1 MAMHIALAGK
11 GGTGKTTIAS
21 LLIRYL
27 IDTKKG
33 TILAVDADPNSTL
46 NLALG
51 VQVKKSIS
59 DIFNEAKNIDTI
71 DNAIRG
77 NYIKE
82 HLPEDALT
90 HAGDYDLL
98 LVGVP
103 QEAGCYCIPMT
114 ILKSNMET
122 LDEKYDYMVID
133 DQAGMEYLSREVITR
148 LDIMLIISDPTVKGV
163 RTAGRI
169 RELARSLNIEVG
181 KAYLIITKTAD
192 AAPLQAEIAATGLE
206 LIGAV
211 PFDEQLAEYDLK
223 DQPLVQLPPDSPA
236 VQATREIFR
245 KLLAPTA

>member
-1 MAMHIALAGK
+1 MHIALAGK

-27 IDTKKG
+27 IDSKKG

-51 VQVKKSIS
+51 VQVRKSIS

-82 HLPEDALT
+82 HLPGDALT

-98 LVGVP
+98 LVGAP

-114 ILKSNMET
+114 ILKNNMEI

-133 DQAGMEYLSREVITR
+133 DQAGMEYLSREVIER

-169 RELARSLNIEVG
+169 RELARSLNIDIG

-192 AAPLQAEIAATGLE
+192 PAPLKAEIAATGLE
-206 LIGAV
+206 LIGTI
-211 PFDEQLAEYDLK
+211 PFDDQLANYDLK

-245 KLLAPTA
+245 KLLEPTA